1 MRTHRHSGI
10 GHALEAW
17 SGAATQWTGSAAG
30 FAVAALVVIV
40 WAVSGPIFGFSN
52 SWQLVINTG
61 TTIVTFL
68 MVFLIQRAQNKES
81 MALQLKLN
89 EIMPPCRAPA
99 IAWWTSKALMRT
111 SLRLCGSSIRR
122 SAAWPRAGNASRSRT
137 ASPRPSSWRR
147 GRISGDS
154 GQPGLGSPLDRRDE
168 AGSGRARGLRDSL
181 QLVPAPQRRLDLR
194 RQGFEP

>member
-52 SWQLVINTG
+52 TWQLVINTG

-81 MALQLKLN
+81 LALQLKLN
-89 EIMPPCRAPA
+89 EI
-99 IAWWTSKALMRT
+99 IAALPGASNRMVDIEGLDEDELAA
-111 SLRLCGSSIRR
+111 LREFYTTLSRMAQSRQRVTQSHSIAEAEQL
-122 SAAWPRAGNASRSRT
+122 AAWK
-137 ASPRPSSWRR
+137 
-147 GRISGDS
+147 D
-154 GQPGLGSPLDRRDE
+154 
-168 AGSGRARGLRDSL
+168 
-181 QLVPAPQRRLDLR
+181 QRRLR
-194 RQGFEP
+194 PARPRKSARSTR